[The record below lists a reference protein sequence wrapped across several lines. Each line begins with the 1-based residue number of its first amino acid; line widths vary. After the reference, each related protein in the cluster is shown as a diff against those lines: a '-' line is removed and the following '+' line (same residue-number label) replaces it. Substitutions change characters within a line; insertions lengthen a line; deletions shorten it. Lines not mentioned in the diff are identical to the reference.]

1 MFTPQALLLNYQIAE
16 RAITRPYTNNG
27 AGVIEIRY
35 HEASDDRNTGGDYSL
50 FLLIERLP

>member
-1 MFTPQALLLNYQIAE
+1 MS
-16 RAITRPYTNNG
+16 RG

-35 HEASDDRNTGGDYSL
+35 WEASDDRNTGGDDSL